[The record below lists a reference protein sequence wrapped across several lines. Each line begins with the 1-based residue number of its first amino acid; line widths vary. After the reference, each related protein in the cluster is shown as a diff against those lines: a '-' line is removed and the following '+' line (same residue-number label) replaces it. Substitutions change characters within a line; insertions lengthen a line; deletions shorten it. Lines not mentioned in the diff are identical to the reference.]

1 MPETRRAMP
10 ETLSIGSL
18 PSVFSPLAKALLD
31 GFSEGVIVFD
41 ADGKLLYANHQA
53 REALAGMD
61 LADAG
66 SDLQPRLAAMGGR
79 LRPLRVGA
87 LELGEAMFIPGVEG
101 PTTLAAREKEAIV
114 KTLDTHNWKLAETA
128 RHLGISRTTLWRRLK
143 AYGLHRD
150 GRSKWAQIT

>member
-1 MPETRRAMP
+1 MP